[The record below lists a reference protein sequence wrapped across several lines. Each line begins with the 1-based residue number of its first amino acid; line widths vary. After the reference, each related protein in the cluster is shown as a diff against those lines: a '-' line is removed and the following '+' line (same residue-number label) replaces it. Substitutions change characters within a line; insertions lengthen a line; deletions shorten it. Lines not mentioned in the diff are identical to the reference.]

1 MIQHHMMETASTPSG
16 LPNSH
21 SDLFAEHLECLPYV
35 PTQNR
40 TALEHNATERILGP
54 GDLRWIRHSNVR
66 HRVSALLHL
75 SVSERRDEK
84 MPEKQTLERA
94 KQDLREG
101 KSPSTTAGEFVH
113 EEIERIRSGN
123 TMVDGFGQ
131 AG

>member
-1 MIQHHMMETASTPSG
+1 
-16 LPNSH
+16 
-21 SDLFAEHLECLPYV
+21 
-35 PTQNR
+35 
-40 TALEHNATERILGP
+40 
-54 GDLRWIRHSNVR
+54 
-66 HRVSALLHL
+66 
-75 SVSERRDEK
+75 